1 MQLKEKSKKRVIISI
16 TSLIDVMFLLLIFFM
31 VTSTFLE
38 QPGMKLDLPSAR
50 SAETT
55 VTRRLVLLI
64 NAENEIVLGERAV
77 PADSLD
83 FFMKEAAEG
92 SEDGTLVLKA
102 DKTVLHGTVIR
113 VMDAA
118 KQAGIKRLV
127 VGTKEDSR
135 QGR

>member
-1 MQLKEKSKKRVIISI
+1 MQFSEKPKRRVIISV

-38 QPGMKLDLPSAR
+38 QPGMKLDLPSAQ

-55 VTRRLVLLI
+55 VTRKLILFI
-64 NAENEIVLGERAV
+64 NADNDMVFGGRAV
-77 PADSLD
+77 PADSLEVIMQRAVAD
-83 FFMKEAAEG
+83 

-102 DKTVLHGTVIR
+102 DKTVQHGTVIR

-118 KQAGIKRLV
+118 KRAGMKRLI
-127 VGTKEDSR
+127 VGTKED
-135 QGR
+135 GE

>member
-1 MQLKEKSKKRVIISI
+1 MQFSEKPKKRVIISI

-38 QPGMKLDLPSAR
+38 QPGMKLDLPSAQ

-55 VTRRLVLLI
+55 VTRKLVLFI
-64 NAENEIVLGERAV
+64 NADNIMIFGGRTV
-77 PADSLD
+77 PADSL
-83 FFMKEAAEG
+83 EAVMRKAAAD

-102 DKTVLHGTVIR
+102 DKTVQHGTVIR

-118 KQAGIKRLV
+118 KRAGMKRLV
-127 VGTKEDSR
+127 IGTKED
-135 QGR
+135 GK